1 MTRTL
6 LFCVAEE
13 AKPVSPSVV
22 DQRHIVGSLSDWA
35 E

>member
-13 AKPVSPSVV
+13 AKPVSPSVIG
-22 DQRHIVGSLSDWA
+22 QGHIVSSLLDWA